1 MLTAEQLDV
10 TYGSH
15 LVLKQIDLQLPAG
28 EVMGIIGP
36 NGAGKS
42 TLVRALSGV
51 LSPKS
56 GRVLVNG
63 KDLARLSPLERA
75 RQIAV
80 VSQIGSLPP
89 AFTGWEVV
97 LLGRTPHLN
106 WLGKVTETDRQMAV
120 QAMQF
125 TETTHLAASRV
136 GELSGGERQRLL
148 LARALAQDAPILL
161 MDEPTTH
168 LDLHHQVN
176 LLEKIRQLASKH
188 QLAVLVTLHDINLV
202 ARFADQV
209 ILLDQGEMKA
219 CGTPRDVLQSDLLSR
234 TYQTPLQVVEIS
246 GNQIVIPGSP
256 PAVSP
261 AP

>member
-10 TYGSH
+10 AYGSH
-15 LVLKQIDLQLPAG
+15 PVLKQINLQLPAG
-28 EVMGIIGP
+28 EVMGVIGP

-51 LSPKS
+51 IPPHS

-75 RQIAV
+75 RHIAV
-80 VSQIGSLPP
+80 VSQISSLPP

-106 WLGKVTETDRQMAV
+106 WLGQVTEVDRQMAQ

-125 TETTHLAASRV
+125 TETTHLAANRV

-161 MDEPTTH
+161 LDEPTTH
-168 LDLHHQVN
+168 LDLHHQLN
-176 LLEKIRQLASKH
+176 LLEKLRQLASQH
-188 QLAVLVTLHDINLV
+188 RLAVLVTLHDINLV
-202 ARFADQV
+202 ARFTDQV
-209 ILLDQGEMKA
+209 VLLDQGAMIA
-219 CGTPRDVLQSDLLSR
+219 CGAPHDVLQADLLSR
-234 TYQTPLQVVEIS
+234 TYHTPLQVLDINGS
-246 GNQIVIPGSP
+246 QIVIPCNP
-256 PAVSP
+256 TIP
-261 AP
+261 

>member
-15 LVLKQIDLQLPAG
+15 LVLNQIDLQLPAG

-106 WLGKVTETDRQMAV
+106 WLGQVTEADRQMAV

-219 CGTPRDVLQSDLLSR
+219 CGTPRDVLQADLLSR
-234 TYQTPLQVVEIS
+234 TYQTPLQVIEIS

-256 PAVSP
+256 PAASP
-261 AP
+261 NS

>member
-1 MLTAEQLDV
+1 MLAVEHLFV
-10 TYGSH
+10 NYGSRP
-15 LVLKQIDLQLPAG
+15 VLQHIDLQLPAG
-28 EVMGIIGP
+28 QVLGIIGP

-51 LSPKS
+51 LSPQS

-63 KDLARLSPLERA
+63 RELSRLSPLERA

-80 VSQIGSLPP
+80 VSQISSLPP

-106 WLGKVTETDRQMAV
+106 WLGQVTETDRQMAI

-125 TETTHLAASRV
+125 TETTHLAGSRV

-148 LARALAQDAPILL
+148 LARALTQNAPILL

-168 LDLHHQVN
+168 LDLHHQLN
-176 LLEKIRQLASKH
+176 LLEKLRSLALKQ

-209 ILLDQGEMKA
+209 VLLDQGEMKA
-219 CGTPRDVLQSDLLSR
+219 CGTPQDVLQADLLSR
-234 TYQTPLQVVEIS
+234 TYQTPLQVLEIG
-246 GNQIVIPGSP
+246 GNQVVIPCNP
-256 PAVSP
+256 
-261 AP
+261 